1 MVYCQK
7 CGAQNED
14 DTALCAS
21 CGEPLRAPSRRG
33 RGWEEEIEVRAEE
46 FGARAE
52 RWGRSMED
60 ECFGIP
66 RGGNIVGILFG
77 LFIIVWGA
85 SELMGWSIDLGPFAI
100 IAFGLLIVI
109 GVLSGQRRGRR

>member
-14 DTALCAS
+14 GAVICAS
-21 CGEPLRAPSRRG
+21 CGEPLRVAHRRS
-33 RGWEEEIEVRAEE
+33 RGWEEELEYRAEE

-66 RGGNIVGILFG
+66 QGGSIVGIIFG
-77 LFIIVWGA
+77 LFIIIWGA
-85 SELMGWSIDLGPFAI
+85 SELMGWSVDLGSYATI
-100 IAFGLLIVI
+100 VFGLLIVI
-109 GVLSGQRRGRR
+109 GVLYGQSRGRR

>member
-14 DTALCAS
+14 GAVICAS
-21 CGEPLRAPSRRG
+21 CGEPLRVAHRRS
-33 RGWEEEIEVRAEE
+33 RGWEEELEYRAEE

-66 RGGNIVGILFG
+66 RGGNIVGI
-77 LFIIVWGA
+77 IIGIMIILA
-85 SELMGWSIDLGPFAI
+85 GMQSLMGWNLDFGPYMIIIFGILIAAGAI
-100 IAFGLLIVI
+100 YQMNK
-109 GVLSGQRRGRR
+109 SKR